1 MHQRQSRSQSLHQ
14 IKRLIKEPAREEL
27 RYSQL
32 QPPPMTELEFWA
44 ALVADYPQTAQ
55 RLPTLTS
62 NKIQGGVP
70 PPLRGVVWP
79 SLAGAR
85 DPTLVD
91 EFQRLVGESSPY
103 DGLIGKDIGRS
114 FPNVEMFR
122 DPNGEGQQMLARVL
136 RCFSLYDAKI
146 GYCQGLGFV
155 VGPLLM
161 HMSDAEAFCVLV
173 RLMDHYNLR
182 TCYLPDLSGLH
193 LHVYQ
198 FQNLLARHRPAL
210 FEHLESLNVEPV
222 YASQWF
228 LSFFAVA
235 CPLPMLLRI
244 YDVIFLEGACE
255 TLMRV
260 ALSLMQRNEKRIL
273 ACTEFEDVMQLL
285 LSRSLWDT

>member
-1 MHQRQSRSQSLHQ
+1 
-14 IKRLIKEPAREEL
+14 
-27 RYSQL
+27 
-32 QPPPMTELEFWA
+32 MTELEFWA

-62 NKIQGGVP
+62 NKIQSGIP

-85 DPTLVD
+85 DPTLLD
-91 EFQRLVGESSPY
+91 EFHKLSGESSPY

-136 RCFSLYDAKI
+136 RCFSLYDVKI

-173 RLMDHYNLR
+173 R
-182 TCYLPDLSGLH
+182 
-193 LHVYQ
+193 
-198 FQNLLARHRPAL
+198 
-210 FEHLESLNVEPV
+210 
-222 YASQWF
+222 
-228 LSFFAVA
+228 
-235 CPLPMLLRI
+235 
-244 YDVIFLEGACE
+244 
-255 TLMRV
+255 
-260 ALSLMQRNEKRIL
+260 
-273 ACTEFEDVMQLL
+273 
-285 LSRSLWDT
+285 